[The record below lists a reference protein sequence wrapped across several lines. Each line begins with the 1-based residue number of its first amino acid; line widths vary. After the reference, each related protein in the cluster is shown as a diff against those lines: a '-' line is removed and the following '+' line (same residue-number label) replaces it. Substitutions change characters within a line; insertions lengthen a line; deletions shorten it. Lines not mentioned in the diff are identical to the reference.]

1 MSETTTDMT
10 DRGHM
15 ADMADTAGCAD
26 SRDTMTTP
34 EARMGGARRMRI
46 LDACMDF
53 ALVFAIIYNSNSL
66 WALAGDNFSLSCI
79 VLCLVGMA
87 YVLWCWWLHRA
98 RARRTGYAMCALM
111 AATVVGQLI
120 MTIAH
125 GGSGFTDGTWFQ
137 YALIV
142 PILLGCMLMRGR
154 DYLRTVLFVRLV
166 WVAAA
171 FAAISVLLWFATSF
185 LMLPPSHW
193 ETLAW
198 VHDAPP
204 IASYLD
210 VYYNVQDAHV
220 LGMTVWRNS
229 SIFNEPPCASAFY
242 GIVLAIDLYV
252 VKKPH
257 WIADVC
263 LIAALATSLS
273 TGGVLYILLLLV
285 PLLWKAMWHVRRKA
299 LRYTLLTGAAVV
311 SLVAVVVVVR
321 LVVSKLATSY
331 SGQTHLLDFTEGVRI
346 WWQHPLVGFGFNSDA
361 YIWTHYM
368 SAYRDGMGYTSGL
381 LFLLIHGG
389 LVLGIYM
396 LAPFVLMVA
405 GERDWHAWYAVG
417 FTMLVFIT
425 TPIQNCAFLLL
436 MAAYGY
442 ASFIWRY
449 RARLAALPII
459 RKEAS
464 AHA

>member
-1 MSETTTDMT
+1 M
-10 DRGHM
+10 
-15 ADMADTAGCAD
+15 
-26 SRDTMTTP
+26 
-34 EARMGGARRMRI
+34 
-46 LDACMDF
+46 
-53 ALVFAIIYNSNSL
+53 
-66 WALAGDNFSLSCI
+66 
-79 VLCLVGMA
+79 
-87 YVLWCWWLHRA
+87 
-98 RARRTGYAMCALM
+98 
-111 AATVVGQLI
+111 
-120 MTIAH
+120 
-125 GGSGFTDGTWFQ
+125 
-137 YALIV
+137 
-142 PILLGCMLMRGR
+142 
-154 DYLRTVLFVRLV
+154 
-166 WVAAA
+166 
-171 FAAISVLLWFATSF
+171 
-185 LMLPPSHW
+185 
-193 ETLAW
+193 
-198 VHDAPP
+198 
-204 IASYLD
+204 
-210 VYYNVQDAHV
+210 
-220 LGMTVWRNS
+220 
-229 SIFNEPPCASAFY
+229 
-242 GIVLAIDLYV
+242 

-311 SLVAVVVVVR
+311 SLVAVVVGVR

-361 YIWTHYM
+361 YIWTLYM
-368 SAYRDGMGYTSGL
+368 SAYRAGMGYTSGL